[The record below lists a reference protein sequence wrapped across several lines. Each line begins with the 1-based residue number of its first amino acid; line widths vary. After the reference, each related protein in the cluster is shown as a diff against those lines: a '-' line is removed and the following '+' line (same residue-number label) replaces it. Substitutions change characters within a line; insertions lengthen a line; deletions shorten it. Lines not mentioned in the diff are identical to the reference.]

1 MSGSEYVPPSGS
13 AFRFNIIATL
23 DRERKRQFKGTAK
36 LDDGQRISMEDYLF
50 AFLRTLRHE
59 GQLDGVRS
67 LKISISQ
74 NAAGQTP
81 AAHKETV

>member
-1 MSGSEYVPPSGS
+1 MSAPSHNTTGA

-23 DRERKRQFKGTAK
+23 DRERRRQFKGTAK

-50 AFLRTLRHE
+50 AFLRTLRHK
-59 GQLDGVRS
+59 GRLDGVRS

-74 NAAGQTP
+74 NAESEALT
-81 AAHKETV
+81 